1 MKILWHSRAT
11 HDLRNIIAYIA
22 SQSSENAVKVLNLF
36 IELTNSLTLFPY
48 KYPKEPFY
56 NKENIRFLSKWS
68 YKIIYRVD
76 RDTIII
82 LRIFNTKQHPERIFG

>member
-1 MKILWHSRAT
+1 MKILWHSKAS
-11 HDLRNIIAYIA
+11 HDLQNIIAYIA
-22 SQSSENAVKVLNLF
+22 SQSPENAVKVLNLF
-36 IELTNSLTLFPY
+36 IELTNSLSFFPY

-82 LRIFNTKQHPERIFG
+82 LRIFNTNQHPERILG